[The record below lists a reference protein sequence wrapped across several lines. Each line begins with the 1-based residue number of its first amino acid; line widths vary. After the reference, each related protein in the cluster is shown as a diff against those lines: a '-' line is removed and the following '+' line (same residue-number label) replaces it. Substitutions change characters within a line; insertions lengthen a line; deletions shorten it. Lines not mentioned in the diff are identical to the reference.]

1 MKGVEANEGRRTM
14 GGDCGAFLL
23 TVITKPEI
31 FPGEA
36 DYLEGLLEAGL
47 TKLHLRKPGAGEKE
61 KIALLERLAARWA
74 GQLVWHGERELA
86 LSYGIPQ
93 VHGSVGL
100 TGGKG
105 KSGGGMPVET
115 EDLAPTERG
124 GLTAGSGR
132 LGRLLAVST
141 SVHSWEEMKA
151 LPAGLAYAFI
161 SPLFDSIS
169 KPGYG
174 GNRAVLEPPGGDYP
188 CLPVGLGGIGADTI
202 GEMMR
207 RGWKGAAVLGW
218 IWEEPREAVRRYER
232 LKKITDEQ

>member
-1 MKGVEANEGRRTM
+1 MKG
-14 GGDCGAFLL
+14 FLL
-23 TVITKPEI
+23 AVITRPGS

-61 KIALLERLAARWA
+61 KTALLERLAVRWA
-74 GQLVWHGERELA
+74 GQLVWHGDREVA

-100 TGGKG
+100 ADGKG
-105 KSGGGMPVET
+105 KSGGGMPV
-115 EDLAPTERG
+115 
-124 GLTAGSGR
+124 GSG
-132 LGRLLAVST
+132 GRLAVST
-141 SVHSWEEMKA
+141 SVHSWEEMKV
-151 LPAGLAYAFI
+151 LPAGLTYAFI

-174 GNRAVLEPPGGDYP
+174 ANTALLEPPGGDFP

-202 GEMMR
+202 GEMIR

>member
-1 MKGVEANEGRRTM
+1 M
-14 GGDCGAFLL
+14 GGDRGAFLL
-23 TVITKPEI
+23 AVITKPEI
-31 FPGEA
+31 FSGEA

-47 TKLHLRKPGAGEKE
+47 TKLHLRKPGAGGKE

-105 KSGGGMPVET
+105 KSGGGIPVET
-115 EDLAPTERG
+115 EDLAPTEGG
-124 GLTAGSGR
+124 GLTAGSG
-132 LGRLLAVST
+132 GLLAVST

-202 GEMMR
+202 GEMIR

-232 LKKITDEQ
+232 LKKIIDEQ

>member
-1 MKGVEANEGRRTM
+1 MKG
-14 GGDCGAFLL
+14 FLL
-23 TVITKPEI
+23 AVITRPGS

-61 KIALLERLAARWA
+61 KTALLERLAVRWA
-74 GQLVWHGERELA
+74 GQLVWHGDREVA

-100 TGGKG
+100 ADGKG
-105 KSGGGMPVET
+105 KSGGGMPV
-115 EDLAPTERG
+115 
-124 GLTAGSGR
+124 GSG
-132 LGRLLAVST
+132 GRLAVST

-151 LPAGLAYAFI
+151 LPAGLTYAFI

-174 GNRAVLEPPGGDYP
+174 ANTALLEPPGGDFP

-202 GEMMR
+202 GEMIR